1 MEVGI
6 DIGSLVAIGLRNVPP
21 MRENYQQRAGRAGRR
36 GASLSTIVTFCE
48 DGPHDTLY
56 FNNPVPMFRGDPR
69 RPWIDIQSEKLLQ
82 RHLNMIVL
90 QEFLAK
96 KYSSLDQMIAVLF
109 LDEAL
114 DEFIEYLPTVAISQ
128 GDLLVPAGITVDMED
143 FRKELI
149 TSLKL
154 LQEKRNTHPEQFG
167 ALPNVPPDKQKTLL
181 DTVYVSNAYIK
192 YAKPYA
198 VQKILNS

>member
-6 DIGSLVAIGLRNVPP
+6 DIGSLVAVGLRNVPP

-96 KYSSLDQMIAVLF
+96 KYSSLDQMTAVLF

-167 ALPNVPPDKQKTLL
+167 ALPKC
-181 DTVYVSNAYIK
+181 SA
-192 YAKPYA
+192 
-198 VQKILNS
+198 